1 MHPLLFIINGEKV
14 PITAS
19 PEETLAEARNVALE
33 VSKNTGRTTE
43 DWEVRKDSGEL
54 LDVCQTVR
62 ELALE
67 RHERL
72 FVTLRMGVGGS

>member
-1 MHPLLFIINGEKV
+1 MHPLLFIINGDEV

-43 DWEVRKDSGEL
+43 AWEVRKDSGEL
-54 LDVCQTVR
+54 LDVRQTISG
-62 ELALE
+62 LALE
-67 RHERL
+67 RHEKL
-72 FVTLRMGVGGS
+72 YVTLRLGVGGS